1 MKRLSSTAVLVL
13 AAFTVPLAVELRTVA
28 GFFGVELSTGA
39 VILFEVVL
47 LAIIFGVYTVGQVY
61 GEDPEESVESATE

>member
-1 MKRLSSTAVLVL
+1 MKRLSPTAVLVL
-13 AAFTVPLAVELRTVA
+13 VAFTVPLAVELRTLA

-39 VILFEVVL
+39 VILFEFVL

-61 GEDPEESVESATE
+61 GEETESAAE